1 MTDPDPNTLRRA
13 AQPGAGPVA
22 RPAAR
27 LLAALAAGLA
37 ITVGMSGA
45 TAQTPPARPPAKP
58 APSAVPAAPATAPAA
73 ASGTYSVEVIVFRA
87 SGGGDGGTAAPPR
100 ASGDPS
106 GSTQA
111 ARYIGPL
118 PGSRMQ
124 LGGAREKLARG
135 GYRVLAH
142 TGWVQTAAS
151 WGSRSGLPLDRLG
164 IRVPGLSGSF
174 MLERGSLL
182 HLGMNLRYGG
192 DGGPSAQINE
202 IRRIRFNER
211 NYYDHPSLG
220 VIAVVTPGG

>member
-1 MTDPDPNTLRRA
+1 MMTRMSVRPDMASRRL
-13 AQPGAGPVA
+13 PT
-22 RPAAR
+22 
-27 LLAALAAGLA
+27 LAAGLA
-37 ITVGMSGA
+37 TFLLGLSA
-45 TAQTPPARPPAKP
+45 AAAQTPPARP
-58 APSAVPAAPATAPAA
+58 AAAPAA
-73 ASGTYSVEVIVFRA
+73 ARAAAAPSATSGTYSVEVIVFR
-87 SGGGDGGTAAPPR
+87 SPGGGDGGTAAPSR
-100 ASGDPS
+100 GGSDTS
-106 GSTQA
+106 GSTQV

-118 PGSRMQ
+118 SGSRMQ

-142 TGWVQTAAS
+142 AGWVQTAGS

-182 HLGMNLRYGG
+182 HLGMNLRYAG
-192 DGGPSAQINE
+192 DGGPAAQINE

>member
-1 MTDPDPNTLRRA
+1 MMSRMSVRPDMAPRRLPTLATGLIALMLGITA
-13 AQPGAGPVA
+13 ATAQSPPA
-22 RPAAR
+22 RPAA
-27 LLAALAAGLA
+27 
-37 ITVGMSGA
+37 
-45 TAQTPPARPPAKP
+45 
-58 APSAVPAAPATAPAA
+58 APKAAPAA
-73 ASGTYSVEVIVFRA
+73 AAPVAARGTYSVEVIVFR
-87 SGGGDGGTAAPPR
+87 SPGGGDGGTAPPSR
-100 ASGDPS
+100 GGGDASGD
-106 GSTQA
+106 TQV

-135 GYRVLAH
+135 GYRVLVH
-142 TGWVQTAAS
+142 TGWVQTAGS
-151 WGSRSGLPLDRLG
+151 WGSRSGLPLERLG

-182 HLGMNLRYGG
+182 HLGMDLRYAG
-192 DGGPSAQINE
+192 DGGPSAQIDE

>member
-1 MTDPDPNTLRRA
+1 MSRMSVRPDMAPRRLHPLATGLMT
-13 AQPGAGPVA
+13 
-22 RPAAR
+22 
-27 LLAALAAGLA
+27 LLLGISA
-37 ITVGMSGA
+37 A
-45 TAQTPPARPPAKP
+45 TAQSPPARPSAAA
-58 APSAVPAAPATAPAA
+58 APSAV
-73 ASGTYSVEVIVFRA
+73 SGTYSVEVIVFRN
-87 SGGGDGGTAAPPR
+87 SGGGDGGTAPPSR
-100 ASGDPS
+100 GGGDASGN
-106 GSTQA
+106 TQV

-124 LGGAREKLARG
+124 LGGVRERLARG
-135 GYRVLAH
+135 GYRVLVH
-142 TGWVQTAAS
+142 TGWVQTAGS

-182 HLGMNLRYGG
+182 HLGMNLRYTG

>member
-1 MTDPDPNTLRRA
+1 MMSRMSVRPDMASRRLPTLATGLMTLLLGIP
-13 AQPGAGPVA
+13 AG
-22 RPAAR
+22 
-27 LLAALAAGLA
+27 
-37 ITVGMSGA
+37 
-45 TAQTPPARPPAKP
+45 TAQSPPARPA
-58 APSAVPAAPATAPAA
+58 SAPAAAAPAA
-73 ASGTYSVEVIVFRA
+73 ASGTYSVEVIVFRSA
-87 SGGGDGGTAAPPR
+87 GGGDGGTAAPPR
-100 ASGDPS
+100 GGGDTSGN
-106 GSTQA
+106 TQV

-142 TGWVQTAAS
+142 TGWVQTAGS
-151 WGSRSGLPLDRLG
+151 WGSRSGLSLDRLG

-182 HLGMNLRYGG
+182 HLGMNLRYAG

>member
-1 MTDPDPNTLRRA
+1 MTDLDLNASRRA
-13 AQPGAGPVA
+13 ARIAPAPVA
-22 RPAAR
+22 RAAAV
-27 LLAALAAGLA
+27 LAAALA
-37 ITVGMSGA
+37 TVALGMSGA
-45 TAQTPPARPPAKP
+45 TAQTPP
-58 APSAVPAAPATAPAA
+58 APAA
-73 ASGTYSVEVIVFRA
+73 ASGTYSVEVIVFRS
-87 SGGGDGGTAAPPR
+87 SGGADGGTAAPPR
-100 ASGDPS
+100 GGSDASG
-106 GSTQA
+106 GTQV
-111 ARYIGPL
+111 ARFIGPL

-124 LGGAREKLARG
+124 LGGAREKLVRG

-142 TGWVQTAAS
+142 AGWVQTAGS

-164 IRVPGLSGSF
+164 IRVPGLSGTF

-182 HLGMNLRYGG
+182 HLGMNLRYAG

>member
-1 MTDPDPNTLRRA
+1 MMSRMIVRPDMAPRRLPTLTMGLITLMLGITDAP
-13 AQPGAGPVA
+13 AQSPPA
-22 RPAAR
+22 RPAAAP
-27 LLAALAAGLA
+27 AA
-37 ITVGMSGA
+37 
-45 TAQTPPARPPAKP
+45 
-58 APSAVPAAPATAPAA
+58 APSA
-73 ASGTYSVEVIVFRA
+73 ASGTYSVEVIVFRSA
-87 SGGGDGGTAAPPR
+87 GGGDGGTAAPSR
-100 ASGDPS
+100 GGGDSSGN
-106 GSTQA
+106 TQV

-124 LGGAREKLARG
+124 LGSAREKLARG
-135 GYRVLAH
+135 GYRVLVH
-142 TGWVQTAAS
+142 TGWVQTAGS

-182 HLGMNLRYGG
+182 HLGMNLRYAG
-192 DGGPSAQINE
+192 DGGPSSQINE

>member
-1 MTDPDPNTLRRA
+1 MSRMIVRPDMAPRRLPTLTMGLITLMLGITDAP
-13 AQPGAGPVA
+13 AQSPPA
-22 RPAAR
+22 RPAAAP
-27 LLAALAAGLA
+27 AA
-37 ITVGMSGA
+37 
-45 TAQTPPARPPAKP
+45 
-58 APSAVPAAPATAPAA
+58 APSA
-73 ASGTYSVEVIVFRA
+73 ASGTYSVEVIVFRSA
-87 SGGGDGGTAAPPR
+87 GGGDGGTAAPSR
-100 ASGDPS
+100 GGGDSSGN
-106 GSTQA
+106 TQV

-124 LGGAREKLARG
+124 LGSAREKLARG
-135 GYRVLAH
+135 GYRVLVH
-142 TGWVQTAAS
+142 TGWVQTAGS

-182 HLGMNLRYGG
+182 HLGMNLRYAG
-192 DGGPSAQINE
+192 DGGPSSQINE

>member
-1 MTDPDPNTLRRA
+1 MTDRADIPDRALGGERPAPVPRA
-13 AQPGAGPVA
+13 ARA
-22 RPAAR
+22 AAR
-27 LLAALAAGLA
+27 LSPLSLLLSLLIFAAPAFAQPAPAA
-37 ITVGMSGA
+37 
-45 TAQTPPARPPAKP
+45 AKP
-58 APSAVPAAPATAPAA
+58 AAAPAA

-87 SGGGDGGTAAPPR
+87 AGGGDGGASAPLR
-100 ASGDPS
+100 G
-106 GSTQA
+106 GSDSAGATQV

-124 LGGAREKLARG
+124 LGAVREKLAAG
-135 GYRVLAH
+135 GYRVLVH

-151 WGSRSGLPLDRLG
+151 FGSRTGLPLDRLG

-182 HLGMNLRYGG
+182 HLGMSLRYAG
-192 DGGPSAQINE
+192 DGGAAAQLTE

>member
-1 MTDPDPNTLRRA
+1 MSRMSVRPDMAPRRLPTLALGLITLMLGVTA
-13 AQPGAGPVA
+13 APAQSPPA
-22 RPAAR
+22 RPAA
-27 LLAALAAGLA
+27 
-37 ITVGMSGA
+37 
-45 TAQTPPARPPAKP
+45 
-58 APSAVPAAPATAPAA
+58 APATGPAATGPAAAAPAA
-73 ASGTYSVEVIVFRA
+73 ASGTYSVEVIVFRGT
-87 SGGGDGGTAAPPR
+87 GGGDGGTAAPSR
-100 ASGDPS
+100 GGGDSSGN
-106 GSTQA
+106 TQV

-124 LGGAREKLARG
+124 LGSAREKLARG
-135 GYRVLAH
+135 GYRVLVH
-142 TGWVQTAAS
+142 TGWVQTAGS

-182 HLGMNLRYGG
+182 HLGMNLRYAG
-192 DGGPSAQINE
+192 DGGPSVQINE